1 MAELQN
7 NKCKKLVIVIVIH
20 LLLRSRAGDDIV
32 FVLCRKNQHRSSLS
46 TFTDFSKDHISCSG
60 YH

>member
-7 NKCKKLVIVIVIH
+7 NKCKKPVIVIH
-20 LLLRSRAGDDIV
+20 LLLRSQAEVDIV
-32 FVLCRKNQHRSSLS
+32 FVLCHKNQHRSSLS